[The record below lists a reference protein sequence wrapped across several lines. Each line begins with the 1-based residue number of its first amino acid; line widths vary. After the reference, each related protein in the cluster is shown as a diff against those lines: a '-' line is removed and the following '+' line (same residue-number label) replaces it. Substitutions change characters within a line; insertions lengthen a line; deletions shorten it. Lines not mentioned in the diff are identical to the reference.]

1 MSIKR
6 SLRSHLLI
14 FFILM
19 VLICLV
25 LTPWGISIIMGSQ
38 FDVYMKERAT
48 QEQMEVADALRD
60 IYIAEGGWNLL
71 RVNDVAK
78 QVLRGSIIAVSLND
92 KTGGM
97 MWSARRRGGQIIS
110 WQRRSLSYTQINP
123 DYPDNNSQGS
133 INRQTLPVIANGT
146 DVGIIEFVSMQLP
159 EGVEAQFLVRFHS
172 YMYMTVFGMLILAG
186 GLSFIV
192 ANGIS
197 RPILRAARRAK
208 EISGGGYHNSEGK
221 QSTNVIE
228 IETLADSLESLARS
242 LEGQETLRKRL
253 MSDVAHELRTPVSII
268 KAQVEAMADGVLP
281 ADNASFTTCVKE
293 ADRLTKLIANVE
305 NLTHIEGDSLVLK
318 KEQCDISTILTDLAS
333 SFALLFHEAAI
344 KLEQNITH
352 GLFANVDSD
361 KIKQVFDNLLS
372 NALRYTDSGGT
383 VEISAQ
389 REVQSNN
396 GVIIKVKDTGIG
408 IPEVDL
414 PNIFN
419 RFYRAD
425 ISRARDTG
433 GRGLGLSIAK
443 AIVSAHGGA
452 ISAENN
458 SNQPGST
465 FTVVLS

>member
-1 MSIKR
+1 M
-6 SLRSHLLI
+6 

-25 LTPWGISIIMGSQ
+25 LTPWGISIIMGSE
-38 FDVYMKERAT
+38 FDVYIKDRAT
-48 QEQMEVADALRD
+48 QEQKEIVDALRD

-71 RVNDVAK
+71 RVNDVTK
-78 QVLRGSIIAVSLND
+78 QVLRGSIVSVALSD
-92 KTGGM
+92 KTGGVI
-97 MWSARRRGGQIIS
+97 WSARRRGTQIIS
-110 WQRRSLSYTQINP
+110 WQRRSLSYTQINA
-123 DYPDNNSQGS
+123 DYPDNNSHNS
-133 INRQTLPVIANGT
+133 TNRQTLPVIVNGT
-146 DVGIIEFVSMQLP
+146 EVGILEFESMQLP
-159 EGVEAQFLVRFHS
+159 EGVEAEFLKRFHS
-172 YMYMTVFGMLILAG
+172 YMYITVIGMLILAG
-186 GLSFIV
+186 GLSFVV

-197 RPILRAARRAK
+197 RPVLKAASRAK

-221 QSTNVIE
+221 QSTSVIE
-228 IETLADSLESLARS
+228 IENLANSLESLARS

-268 KAQVEAMADGVLP
+268 KAQVEAIADGVLP
-281 ADNASFTTCVKE
+281 AEQANFATCVKE

-318 KEQCDISTILTDLAS
+318 KEQCDISTMLTDLAS

-344 KLEQNITH
+344 KLEQNIAQ
-352 GLFANVDSD
+352 GLYANADGD

-383 VEISAQ
+383 VELSAQ
-389 REVQSNN
+389 REIRNN
-396 GVIIKVKDTGIG
+396 KEVIVTKVKDTGIG
-408 IPEVDL
+408 IPEDDL

-465 FTVVLS
+465 FTVVLT